1 MGIGLTI
8 LSLFVLATE
17 LPQFGIGFSIIGT
30 LIMAG
35 AALMAIKQS
44 EDKVGIDRRERKLT
58 DIITWA
64 NDIVRCETAV
74 PYTPVSVLDL
84 HRSLPELRQEQIEA
98 IFKSHESSGKTN
110 LMMRYQ
116 SLGVVRPRIVLMAKQ
131 LDKELGSNLELL
143 AQQTCEKLEEH
154 VELGPKYIKGEMGED
169 EYRKRWESLRGSA
182 TALAEK
188 AEEMI

>member
-1 MGIGLTI
+1 M

-17 LPQFGIGFSIIGT
+17 LPQFGIGFSILGT

-44 EDKVGIDRRERKLT
+44 EERVGIDRRERKLI

-74 PYTPVSVLDL
+74 PYTPVSALEL
-84 HRSLPELRQEQIEA
+84 HRSLPKLQQEQIEA
-98 IFKSHESSGKTN
+98 IFESHESSAKTN
-110 LMMRYQ
+110 LIMRYQ
-116 SLGVVRPRIVLMAKQ
+116 NLVVVRPRIVLMAKQ

-143 AQQTCEKLEEH
+143 AQQTGEKLGEH
-154 VELGPKYIKGEMGED
+154 VELGAKYITGEMSED
-169 EYRKRWESLRGSA
+169 EYKEHWESLRDSA
-182 TALAEK
+182 TVLAEK